1 MTDGSKLTLF
11 CCLMLIGIDC
21 GHPGDI
27 ADGSVAGGFLFND
40 TVTYNCHSGF
50 SITSGDSHLTCQAD
64 GTWIGIK
71 PTCSS
76 KFHIYSIMK
85 FTVRIFLHFNR

>member
-11 CCLMLIGIDC
+11 CFVMLIGNDC

-50 SITSGDSHLTCQAD
+50 SITSGDSHLTCQANFVV
-64 GTWIGIK
+64 IK
-71 PTCSS
+71 VC
-76 KFHIYSIMK
+76 IIR
-85 FTVRIFLHFNR
+85 VRISLLLNLHFSNCTHML